1 MSDDAVGSS
10 SAERG
15 LSNSPQA
22 VASFD
27 EEHAGFVRKV
37 QGFLHQ
43 YPTSIPL
50 IVLLCGVVIFAFV
63 APGKFLSPLNLS
75 VVLQQVTIV
84 AILGM
89 AQTLVILTAGID
101 LSVGLIMILCS
112 VVMGR
117 TAVVYGVPVFIAFP
131 LGLLVGLACGCLN
144 GLIVTRLRLPPFIV
158 TLGTWS
164 IFGALNTWYSN
175 SETIRSQDMQAAAP
189 FLLWLGKLFK
199 PYDIVAAFGLDMP
212 FLKGWVITYGSVL
225 MIVLAI
231 ILSYV
236 LSRTAFGRHVYA
248 TGDDPDAARL
258 SGINTDRTLV
268 AVYAL
273 AGLICAIGAWA
284 LIGRIG
290 GVSPQA
296 GQTAN
301 LDSITAVVIGGTSLF
316 GGRGSIIG
324 TLFGAL
330 IVGVFRN
337 GLALSGLALLWQ
349 DFAVGVL
356 IIVGGDDRSVDQED
370 FRMSDNDIILQAK
383 GLHKR
388 YGRVVA
394 LNNADFELRRNEI
407 LAVIGDNGAGKSTL
421 IKAISGA
428 VIPDEGEIALEGKP
442 VHFKSPMDARDAGI
456 ETVYQNLALSPALSI
471 ADNMFLGREIR
482 KKRLPGQMA
491 AHARPLGHG
500 QGRARKTLRTRPAD
514 HPEHRPGGGDT
525 VRRPAAGRG
534 GGARR
539 GVRLEGHHHGR
550 TYRCARGEG
559 VAPRVGTYPRREAA
573 RHAYRVDLAQHAA
586 RLRGRRPHSHP
597 PARPSSD
604 CHRSEGI
611 YDVGCGGLHDGRQT
625 AARGCGCRLTY
636 RPLRQ

>member
-1 MSDDAVGSS
+1 LQAALGEEQRMSDDAVGPS
-10 SAERG
+10 SAEQG

-22 VASFD
+22 VVSFD
-27 EEHAGFVRKV
+27 EEHAGLVRKV

-50 IVLLCGVVIFAFV
+50 IVLLCGVVIFAVV

-89 AQTLVILTAGID
+89 AQTLIILTAGID

-117 TAVVYGVPVFIAFP
+117 TAVVYGVPVIIAFP
-131 LGLLVGLACGCLN
+131 LGLLVGLACGFLN
-144 GLIVTRLRLPPFIV
+144 GVIVTRLRLPPFIV

-189 FLLWLGKLFK
+189 FLLWLGRLFK
-199 PYDIVAAFGLDMP
+199 PYDIVAAVGLDLP

-258 SGINTDRTLV
+258 SGINTDRTLI

-316 GGRGSIIG
+316 GGRGSIVG

-356 IIVGGDDRSVDQED
+356 IIVAVTIDQW
-370 FRMSDNDIILQAK
+370 
-383 GLHKR
+383 
-388 YGRVVA
+388 
-394 LNNADFELRRNEI
+394 
-407 LAVIGDNGAGKSTL
+407 
-421 IKAISGA
+421 
-428 VIPDEGEIALEGKP
+428 
-442 VHFKSPMDARDAGI
+442 
-456 ETVYQNLALSPALSI
+456 
-471 ADNMFLGREIR
+471 IR
-482 KKRLPGQMA
+482 KISA
-491 AHARPLGHG
+491 
-500 QGRARKTLRTRPAD
+500 
-514 HPEHRPGGGDT
+514 
-525 VRRPAAGRG
+525 
-534 GGARR
+534 
-539 GVRLEGHHHGR
+539 
-550 TYRCARGEG
+550 
-559 VAPRVGTYPRREAA
+559 
-573 RHAYRVDLAQHAA
+573 
-586 RLRGRRPHSHP
+586 
-597 PARPSSD
+597 
-604 CHRSEGI
+604 
-611 YDVGCGGLHDGRQT
+611 
-625 AARGCGCRLTY
+625 
-636 RPLRQ
+636 